1 MLAEKKG
8 SGQLFA
14 IKTIVKKKN
23 IKNVDVPK
31 QAFYREES
39 VGFSIRLSFSDS
51 APFRLPNCGNCL
63 IQTTKAASTLHW
75 RNLKT
80 ALLFLKFPFTLR

>member
-31 QAFYREES
+31 QAFTEKRVLALASGY
-39 VGFSIRLSFSDS
+39 
-51 APFRLPNCGNCL
+51 PFL
-63 IQTTKAASTLHW
+63 
-75 RNLKT
+75 T
-80 ALLFLKFPFTLR
+80 ALHSAFQTAVNV